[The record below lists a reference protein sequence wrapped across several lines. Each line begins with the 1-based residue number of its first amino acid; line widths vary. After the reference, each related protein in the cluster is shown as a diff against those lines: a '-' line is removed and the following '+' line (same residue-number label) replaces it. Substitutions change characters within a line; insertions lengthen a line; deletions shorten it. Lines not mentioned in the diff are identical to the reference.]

1 MEARF
6 CLGGLSDPFL
16 MQDLNTEG
24 EFAPTYVGGGG
35 GIVDNYIALIVSVFS
50 VVSLLSGCVILF
62 NELKLLKLKQ
72 GSVPHGK
79 PDHLSCCLCSEVNLR
94 C

>member
-24 EFAPTYVGGGG
+24 EFAPTCVGGEREEGG
-35 GIVDNYIALIVSVFS
+35 G
-50 VVSLLSGCVILF
+50 
-62 NELKLLKLKQ
+62 
-72 GSVPHGK
+72 
-79 PDHLSCCLCSEVNLR
+79 R
-94 C
+94 R

>member
-24 EFAPTYVGGGG
+24 EFAPTYVKGGGF
-35 GIVDNYIALIVSVFS
+35 VDNYIALIVSVFR

-62 NELKLLKLKQ
+62 NELKLLKMV
-72 GSVPHGK
+72 S
-79 PDHLSCCLCSEVNLR
+79 N
-94 C
+94 

>member
-24 EFAPTYVGGGG
+24 EFAPTCVGGERGG
-35 GIVDNYIALIVSVFS
+35 GSSIITLHLLCQLLVYFHFCLFVSS
-50 VVSLLSGCVILF
+50 SLTS
-62 NELKLLKLKQ
+62 
-72 GSVPHGK
+72 
-79 PDHLSCCLCSEVNLR
+79 
-94 C
+94 

>member
-24 EFAPTYVGGGG
+24 EFAPTYVMGGGF
-35 GIVDNYIALIVSVFS
+35 VDNYIALIVSVS
-50 VVSLLSGCVILF
+50 RVVSLLSGCVILF
-62 NELKLLKLKQ
+62 NELKLLKMV
-72 GSVPHGK
+72 S
-79 PDHLSCCLCSEVNLR
+79 N
-94 C
+94 

>member
-24 EFAPTYVGGGG
+24 EFAPTYVGGERGG
-35 GIVDNYIALIVSVFS
+35 AFVDNYIALIVSVFS
-50 VVSLLSGCVILF
+50 VVHFCLVVLSSLMS
-62 NELKLLKLKQ
+62 
-72 GSVPHGK
+72 
-79 PDHLSCCLCSEVNLR
+79 
-94 C
+94 

>member
-24 EFAPTYVGGGG
+24 EFAPTYVGKAGGSS
-35 GIVDNYIALIVSVFS
+35 IITVHLLYQFLVLFHFCL
-50 VVSLLSGCVILF
+50 VVLSSLTS
-62 NELKLLKLKQ
+62 
-72 GSVPHGK
+72 
-79 PDHLSCCLCSEVNLR
+79 
-94 C
+94 

>member
-24 EFAPTYVGGGG
+24 EFAPTCVGGNVGGGG
-35 GIVDNYIALIVSVFS
+35 VVDNYIALSVSVFS
-50 VVSLLSGCVILF
+50 VFSLLSLCVVLF
-62 NELKLLKLKQ
+62 KELKLLKMV
-72 GSVPHGK
+72 S
-79 PDHLSCCLCSEVNLR
+79 N
-94 C
+94 